1 AAGLG
6 LTILPRSGSSMY
18 ASALGLTVTP
28 LEGLD
33 VRRRLL
39 LAMRSRAALSPAAA
53 ALVQMIEARA
63 RTLDLWPP
71 P

>member
-1 AAGLG
+1 
-6 LTILPRSGSSMY
+6 MY